1 MGMRAL
7 SGAGAGDVAGE
18 GGSPRPQAGPFPAI
32 ARQTLRDARTR
43 TITVALLFLW
53 GAAAQGLAYP
63 SAYPTVEDR
72 LKLAHSFG
80 DNQAVRLLYGVPH
93 DLLTVGGYMA
103 WRLGALTI
111 FAALFVLAAVRA
123 FRAEEE
129 AGRQDLVFSGVVGRT
144 AAFNAALVGIAA
156 SALIVWLALF
166 AGVLTGRESA
176 GDSAYLALAL
186 MTPVPVFVG
195 VGALASQIAPTR
207 RTATAIGSAVL
218 GGALLLRMTA
228 DTTSAG
234 WLRWVTPLG
243 WAEEL
248 RPFTGARPLVL
259 LLPLAATLVLLVAGA
274 RIATTRDIGRGL
286 LAGHD
291 SAPPRMA
298 LLSSPTSL
306 ALRTLRGG
314 LLGWLTGIAV
324 FALLMGVISDSVA
337 SGLSQSLQDQLE
349 KLGTAAN
356 TATGYLGFA
365 FLFFLLA
372 LSPFACFQL
381 AAMREDEAEQRLET
395 LLALPVR
402 RGRWF
407 LERLALVVAMAAGL
421 ALVAGLL
428 AWVGAASQ
436 GAGVAFG
443 RMVEAGANCLPVV
456 VLFLGL
462 GAVAL
467 ALVPRAGT
475 TIAYSLVGATFL
487 WETIGGL
494 VSAPRWALGLSPFH
508 HVGLVPAEAFRA
520 TGALAMLAIGL
531 VAAVAAAW
539 IFDRRDVVGA

>member
-1 MGMRAL
+1 MK
-7 SGAGAGDVAGE
+7 GAK
-18 GGSPRPQAGPFPAI
+18 AI
-32 ARQTLRDARTR
+32 AGQTLRDARTR
-43 TITVALLFLW
+43 TITFALLFFW

-63 SAYPTVEDR
+63 KAYPTIADR
-72 LKLAHSFG
+72 LQFARSFG

-93 DLLTVGGYMA
+93 DLLTVGGYMS

-111 FAALFVLAAVRA
+111 FSALFGVLAAVRA
-123 FRAEEE
+123 LRAEEE

-144 AAFNAALVGIAA
+144 TAFNAALAGIAA
-156 SALIVWLALF
+156 STAIVGLALF
-166 AGVLTGRESA
+166 AGVLTGGEAA
-176 GDSAYLALAL
+176 GESAYLALAL

-207 RTATAIGSAVL
+207 RMATAIGSGAL
-218 GGALLLRMTA
+218 GVALLLRMTA

-234 WLRWVTPLG
+234 WLRWATPLG

-259 LLPLAATLVLLVAGA
+259 LVPVIATVVLLVAAA
-274 RIATTRDIGRGL
+274 RIARTRDVGRGL

-298 LLSSPTSL
+298 LLSSPTAL

-337 SGLSQSLQDQLE
+337 SGLSQSLEDQLE

-372 LSPFACFQL
+372 LSLFACFQL

-395 LLALPVR
+395 LLSLPVR

-407 LERLALVVAMAAGL
+407 AERLALVVAMAAGL
-421 ALVAGLL
+421 ALAAGLL
-428 AWVGAASQ
+428 AWAGAASQ
-436 GAGVAFG
+436 GAGVGVG
-443 RMVEAGANCLPVV
+443 RMLEAGANCLPVV

-467 ALVPRAGT
+467 ALVPRAGP
-475 TIAYSLVGATFL
+475 TIAYSLVGAAFL

-494 VSAPRWALGLSPFH
+494 VDAPAWALGLSPFH
-508 HVGLVPAEAFRA
+508 HVGLVPAEAFRVS
-520 TGALAMLAIGL
+520 GALALLAIG
-531 VAAVAAAW
+531 VAAGLTAAW

>member
-1 MGMRAL
+1 MA
-7 SGAGAGDVAGE
+7 AAEA
-18 GGSPRPQAGPFPAI
+18 PAAPFSAI

-43 TITVALLFLW
+43 TITFALLFLW

-63 SAYPTVEDR
+63 KAYPTVADR

-93 DLLTVGGYMA
+93 DLLTVGGYMS

-111 FAALFVLAAVRA
+111 FAALFGVLAAVRA
-123 FRAEEE
+123 LRAEEE
-129 AGRQDLVFSGVVGRT
+129 AGRQDLVFSGVVSRA

-156 SALIVWLALF
+156 STLIVWLALF
-166 AGVLTGRESA
+166 AGVLTGGEA
-176 GDSAYLALAL
+176 LGESAYLALAL

-207 RTATAIGSAVL
+207 RMATAIGSGAL
-218 GGALLLRMTA
+218 GVALLLRMTA

-234 WLRWVTPLG
+234 WLRWATPLG

-259 LLPLAATLVLLVAGA
+259 ALPVAATVLLLASAA
-274 RIATTRDIGRGL
+274 RIARDRDIGRGL

-291 SAPPRMA
+291 SAAPRLV
-298 LLSSPTSL
+298 LLSSPTAL

-314 LLGWLTGIAV
+314 LIGWLTGIAV

-356 TATGYLGFA
+356 TASGYLGFA

-372 LSPFACFQL
+372 LSLFACFQL
-381 AAMREDEAEQRLET
+381 TAMREDEAEQRLET

-407 LERLALVVAMAAGL
+407 AERLALVVAMATGL
-421 ALVAGLL
+421 ALAE
-428 AWVGAASQ
+428 

-443 RMVEAGANCLPVV
+443 RMLEAGANCLPVV

-475 TIAYSLVGATFL
+475 TIAYSLVGVAFL

-494 VSAPRWALGLSPFH
+494 VEAPGWALGLSPFH
-508 HVGLVPAEAFRA
+508 HVGLVPAEAFQV
-520 TGALAMLAIGL
+520 TGALAMIAIGVL
-531 VAAVAAAW
+531 AGLAAAW